1 MNYPNRANAIIIIV
15 SDIYLLQL
23 TKNYQLDTNQN
34 NEYENEH
41 RLLYIKHVV
50 FMCGS
55 VPNMA
60 PCSLYSTLFLT
71 RDHSAHHR
79 E

>member
-34 NEYENEH
+34 NEYGNEH
-41 RLLYIKHVV
+41 RLLYIKHVDLHV
-50 FMCGS
+50 WLSPKYG
-55 VPNMA
+55 
-60 PCSLYSTLFLT
+60 TLFPI
-71 RDHSAHHR
+71 
-79 E
+79 